1 MASTTSQGWIVR
13 FGGASIAFDTFAK
26 AKSFVKD
33 SKKDIE
39 DTRRGTFKAV
49 IARAPAVRTGGIN

>member
-13 FGGASIAFDTFAK
+13 FGGAPIAFDTFAK
-26 AKSFVKD
+26 AKGFVKS

-39 DTRRGTFKAV
+39 DVRRGTFKAV
-49 IARAPAVRTGGIN
+49 IARAPAGNGGIN